1 MTNTKTMKNTNT
13 KTKTQVDLIF
23 VTDITDYIC
32 GEKLPS
38 GEFSEILVKF
48 RGFFFFEKAVLSKFV
63 VIYFFFVEK
72 YTFVGRKM
80 YPKFSMWRKVY
91 PKNSLCGEKM
101 TNIKSE

>member
-1 MTNTKTMKNTNT
+1 M
-13 KTKTQVDLIF
+13 
-23 VTDITDYIC
+23 
-32 GEKLPS
+32 PS

-48 RGFFFFEKAVLSKFV
+48 RVFFFEKAVLSKFV
-63 VIYFFFVEK
+63 VIYFFVEK